1 MSARARSS
9 AMRGLVASYQLK
21 NRLGPCGSFTIRPLT
36 RYLVRSSER
45 WRHSRSNSSIP
56 LTSAPDLGRAVVGDP
71 RLARGGAA
79 LGAGLGAA
87 RLRAARLRAAAAAPA
102 AAEPA
107 A

>member
-36 RYLVRSSER
+36 RYLVRSSVR
-45 WRHSRSNSSIP
+45 CRHSRSNSSIP
-56 LTSAPDLGRAVVGDP
+56 LMSAPDLGGPVVADLRP
-71 RLARGGAA
+71 ARGGAA
-79 LGAGLGAA
+79 LGAA
-87 RLRAARLRAAAAAPA
+87 LRPAAAAPA

-107 A
+107 ATAAAPA